1 MEALEASRRIYQLLS
16 STATGIAP
24 RMRTWTGEEWG
35 DEAATSTLVLQ
46 HPGALGALLLS
57 SSDLTAG
64 EAYVFDD
71 IDLEG
76 DIIDTMRFGADLQ
89 DAGWLTKLAVARLAR
104 RLPRRYRRL
113 EAKRPHFGGR
123 LHSIRRDRRAISHH
137 YDTGNDFFQL
147 FLDPLMVYSCAHFLD
162 PDEPL
167 EDAQRRKLDMI
178 CRKLELQPGDAF
190 LDVGCGWGA
199 LVIHAAANYGVEAT
213 GVTLS
218 AEQADEAR
226 KRAAAA
232 GVTERVTILE
242 DDYRNVDGRFDAIAS
257 VGMVEHVGLGHLA
270 EYFRHLRSILAPGGQ
285 LLNHGIVTRA
295 RKRARGTS
303 FVRTYVFPD
312 GELHKVEDAIEAAED
327 AGFELRDLD
336 ALRQSYALTLS
347 RWVAN
352 LEANAEA
359 ARALAGDRTYRI
371 WRLYMAGSVVAFERA
386 DIAVDQLL
394 LADPARPWTYGRS
407 RLLAA
412 DDR

>member
-1 MEALEASRRIYQLLS
+1 MEALETSRRIYDLLS
-16 STATGIAP
+16 STATGAVP
-24 RMRTWTGEEWG
+24 RIRAWTGEEWG
-35 DEAATSTLVLQ
+35 DEAATSTVVLQ
-46 HPGALGALLLS
+46 HPGALAALLLPA
-57 SSDLTAG
+57 SDLTAG

-76 DIIDTMRFGADLQ
+76 NIIDTMRFGADLQ
-89 DAGWLTKLAVARLAR
+89 EAGLLTKLRVARLAR
-104 RLPRRYRRL
+104 RLPRRHRRL
-113 EAKRPHFGGR
+113 QTPRPRFGGR
-123 LHSIRRDRRAISHH
+123 LHSLGRDRKAIRHH
-137 YDTGNDFFQL
+137 YDTGNRFFKM

-178 CRKLELQPGDAF
+178 CRKLQLRPGDSF

-199 LVIHAAANYGVEAT
+199 LVIHAATHYGVEAT

-218 AEQADEAR
+218 AEQADDAR

-232 GVTERVTILE
+232 GITERVTILE
-242 DDYRNVDGRFDAIAS
+242 DDYRNLEGRFDAIAS
-257 VGMVEHVGLGHLA
+257 VGMVEHVGLNHLP

-312 GELHKVEDAIEAAED
+312 GELSKVEDAIEAAED
-327 AGFELRDLD
+327 AGFELRDVE
-336 ALRQSYALTLS
+336 ALRQSYALTLT

-359 ARALAGDRTYRI
+359 ARALAGERTYRI

-386 DIAVDQLL
+386 SIGVDQLL
-394 LADPARPWTYGRS
+394 LADPARPWTFGRR
-407 RLLAA
+407 RLLAP